1 MFVIFVSGCSTLPSR
16 QMFIS
21 FLRWSSPSFSLCF
34 RHRSLFLS
42 FQNLRLPAV
51 SLQACYDSKPRII
64 SKRFQDDQTICS
76 NLDVRHNF
84 DANKWVC
91 LQHTGH
97 YKSLFSHPLS
107 LLILHQLFAPY
118 AFSSVSI
125 TLSFSLCAH
134 QVLGFRGEDPQCD
147 LQEGSPVEHPVSHGS
162 VQPSHPVRLCQRGQ
176 LPLRPLCYRAQNLEG
191 AERNRCLTNTLLYC
205 CHSTVNYWD
214 QT

>member
-16 QMFIS
+16 QMCIS

-34 RHRSLFLS
+34 HHWSLFLS
-42 FQNLRLPAV
+42 FQHLRLPAV

-107 LLILHQLFAPY
+107 LLILHQLFVCLLICLHH
-118 AFSSVSI
+118 AF
-125 TLSFSLCAH
+125 F
-134 QVLGFRGEDPQCD
+134 F
-147 LQEGSPVEHPVSHGS
+147 
-162 VQPSHPVRLCQRGQ
+162 
-176 LPLRPLCYRAQNLEG
+176 PLCPSG
-191 AERNRCLTNTLLYC
+191 AWLLWWGPTMWFTRRFARWASCVTWICATKPSGTAVSERTTATTPTLLSSSKPGRCREKQVPDKYFALLL
-205 CHSTVNYWD
+205 S
-214 QT
+214 